1 MCRQIPDITS
11 CESAVLLSFVIKVN
25 LSIRALSMVLKM
37 GNMYLELTIYLH
49 LVYIIKEPTIT
60 INNRVSS
67 TLNPSNSE
75 SVKVPISV
83 MVTLSSISMLSVNS
97 IVQ

>member
-1 MCRQIPDITS
+1 
-11 CESAVLLSFVIKVN
+11 
-25 LSIRALSMVLKM
+25 MVLKM